1 MFAKLLRKFGKN
13 AKNSK
18 MNLYREIIAAL
29 EWGDSPVIVVGHKTP
44 DADSVMSA
52 IAYANLMRKLGYCVE
67 ARVAGKINN
76 ETKLVA
82 EKFGI
87 ELPKIFDDNDAQRF
101 SDDVSDADVPR
112 LILVDHNLYSQAVDC
127 ARKARIL
134 QLIDHH
140 GLGDIVESHLLYAK
154 EMPVGST
161 CTIVYMSYLELDVE
175 IDLHMTKVLLAGL
188 VADTKNLKKVTTT
201 DVDRHVH
208 AALVARLAEFEG
220 CSVEAETA
228 CIVKLYEEMT
238 AAAHDFSGMSD
249 VDVFESDAKTFEIG
263 GLTIRLGSLDWNDA
277 TTVDAF
283 LDRILNAMKE
293 ISGYQV
299 VMCGVGCGNDYYM
312 LYMDG
317 KNAPGKINLTAQN
330 IAESTFGKSIRR
342 GIIQCPRRLSR
353 KLDVVPMLKSTITEC

>member
-1 MFAKLLRKFGKN
+1 
-13 AKNSK
+13 
-18 MNLYREIIAAL
+18 MNLYRKIIAAL

-87 ELPKIFDDNDAQRF
+87 ELPKIFDDNDALRF
-101 SDDVSDADVPR
+101 SDDVSGADVPR

-154 EMPVGST
+154 EMPVGAT

-220 CSVEAETA
+220 CSVETETA

-293 ISGYQV
+293 IFGYQV